1 MAINQAIDKI
11 KFSATC
17 WQKEPHQNRKRAV
30 NPREAGVNP
39 FTPVFFSFVRP
50 GVSPN
55 RASNKIL
62 ARYNCAGHQI
72 NSGPHLLWHNTK
84 MTKWFCGA
92 EFIPGWG
99 IFSLFRPLFDV
110 VSYSGA
116 CGSRYF
122 QPGPAVPSGSRP
134 IAEYQVKNKYLWK

>member
-1 MAINQAIDKI
+1 MTLFSTGWCGSLGREQSENNKVAINQAIDKI

-55 RASNKIL
+55 RAPNKIL

-72 NSGPHLLWHNTK
+72 NSGPDLLWHNTK

-92 EFIPGWG
+92 EFIPGRG
-99 IFSLFRPLFDV
+99 IFFVISAIVRRGEL
-110 VSYSGA
+110 
-116 CGSRYF
+116 
-122 QPGPAVPSGSRP
+122 
-134 IAEYQVKNKYLWK
+134 